1 MTPLV
6 TKQGTRVAEI
16 DAKGR
21 LIEGMARAS
30 AHLKWN
36 IPLFV
41 AGKDEP
47 VDLKQILIDTESA

>member
-1 MTPLV
+1 MTALV

-16 DAKGR
+16 DTKGR
-21 LIEGMARAS
+21 IVEGMARAS
-30 AHLKWN
+30 AHLKWK

-41 AGKDEP
+41 ADNDEP